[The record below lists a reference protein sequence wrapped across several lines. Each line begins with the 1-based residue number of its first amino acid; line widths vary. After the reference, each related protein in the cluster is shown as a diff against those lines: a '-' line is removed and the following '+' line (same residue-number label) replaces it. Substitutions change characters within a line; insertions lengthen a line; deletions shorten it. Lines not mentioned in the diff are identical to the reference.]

1 MSKKHNNPRGKFTT
15 DGKGNGTFRIETNK
29 VKNTE
34 LDLINHPQ
42 HYEGNIE
49 CIDAMEEVIGKK
61 GVVKFCIGNAFKYLW
76 RCRKKHDSPLEDL
89 KKCRWYVSKAIELL
103 TELEERNE

>member
-1 MSKKHNNPRGKFTT
+1 MSIIKSDNFIRLGSVPVDTIDN
-15 DGKGNGTFRIETNK
+15 
-29 VKNTE
+29 
-34 LDLINHPQ
+34 INHPQ

-103 TELEERNE
+103 TEMEERNE